1 MLKRYHLT
9 YIIFCICIVLSS
21 LAFGQRK
28 VIEPQN
34 MQSYDN
40 KPYHFGFMI
49 GWNSMSF
56 NVKPKNFAVVDTNSK
71 GDRVNHVESIPNYK
85 GISVGIVSNLRLG
98 QNTDLRFVP
107 SLLFGERY
115 IQYRINKP
123 PPEKSYRMGDTL
135 ESVFIDFPL
144 SFKFKTDRA
153 HNYRAYLLGGV
164 KYTLDLASLAK
175 KITGKENNQNNDVDI
190 TKLKKHDVALEVG
203 VGSDFYFEWFKFGI
217 ELKVSRGFI
226 NVLEKENSKFGNSID
241 RLNSQ
246 VYMISLL
253 FE

>member
-1 MLKRYHLT
+1 MPIRFQLKL
-9 YIIFCICIVLSS
+9 IFFFICFATASV
-21 LAFGQRK
+21 AFGQRTQ
-28 VIEPQN
+28 IAPQN
-34 MQSYDN
+34 MPLYDN

-56 NVKPKNFAVVDTNSK
+56 DVKPKNFATVDTTSK
-71 GDRVNHVESIPNYK
+71 GDKVNHVESIPNYK

-107 SLLFGERY
+107 ALLFGERY
-115 IQYRINKP
+115 LDYRTT
-123 PPEKSYRMGDTL
+123 KSRRMGDTL
-135 ESVFIDFPL
+135 ESIFIDFPL

-153 HNYRAYLLGGV
+153 YNFRAYVLGGA

-175 KITGKENNQNNDVDI
+175 KITGSRSGNNDIDI
-190 TKLKKHDVALEVG
+190 TKLKKHDFAFELG
-203 VGSDFYFEWFKFGI
+203 VGTDFYFEWFKFGV
-217 ELKVSRGFI
+217 ELKASRGFV
-226 NVLEKENSKFGNSID
+226 NVLKKENTMFGNSID

-246 VYMISLL
+246 VYLISLL